1 MRVKKSYFF
10 WRPKHRKNLFKW
22 LALTSAIALSIGL
35 IANTQEVIQGI
46 KTKTNIFQNANS
58 STQAPSFIKSRV
70 VVMTDI
76 GDDPDD
82 QQSMVRFLSYAND
95 FDIEGITVTPLY
107 RPGRPNSVAAS
118 MAKMDNILNAYGSVH
133 SNLVL
138 HDPTFPAKDYLKSV
152 TKAGNHGLKFYTY
165 GRETNI
171 EDWIGEGN
179 TPSGPEW
186 PAQPKDSDA
195 SKLIVSILEK
205 NDPRPIWFLAWG
217 GTYPLAQAL
226 YRIEHSGRSSTEIA
240 AMKSKIRLYDI
251 DGQDT
256 TFPNYIQTSHK
267 DIKLIASRVTF
278 NQVHT
283 PQNPDH
289 NYKDS
294 NWVNTNIRN
303 NHGELGAQYPN
314 YSGDVDGVKEG
325 DTPTFLH
332 LIPNGL
338 SDSEKPDWGNWG
350 GRYQLNTS
358 IGSQWYEDI
367 TDQSGLNMWG
377 RLVES
382 SIPQWRKEFQND
394 FAARMDWHTKSYA
407 DANHHPI
414 AVFNGDKS
422 KDVVLLNISPGQTVT
437 LNAAGSSDPDGD
449 SLSYRW
455 FHYEKPGTYSGS
467 VAISD
472 AISNKASFVAPNDV
486 GKTIHII
493 LEVRDKGTPA
503 LVSYRRIV
511 FTIKN

>member
-1 MRVKKSYFF
+1 MRVQNSFFF
-10 WRPKHRKNLFKW
+10 WRNRRRKKFVKW
-22 LALTSAIALSIGL
+22 LVLTGAIAFFIALSV
-35 IANTQEVIQGI
+35 NTQEVIEAI
-46 KTKTNIFQNANS
+46 KTKTNIFQILS
-58 STQAPSFIKSRV
+58 HSTPAPSLVKSRV

-82 QQSMVRFLSYAND
+82 QQSMVRFLSYANE

-107 RPGRPNSVAAS
+107 RPGRPNSVASS
-118 MAKMDNILNAYGSVH
+118 MAIMDTLLKAYGSVRD
-133 SNLVL
+133 NLVL
-138 HDPTFPAKDYLKSV
+138 HDPAFPTKDYLKSV
-152 TKAGNHGLKFYTY
+152 TKAGNHGLKFSTY
-165 GRETNI
+165 GYDSNI
-171 EDWIGEGN
+171 WDWIGEGN

-186 PAQPKDSDA
+186 SAQPKDSDA
-195 SKLIVSILEK
+195 SNLIVSILEK

-226 YRIEHSGRSSTEIA
+226 YRVEHSGRSSTEIA
-240 AMKSKIRLYDI
+240 AIKSKIRLYDI

-256 TFPNYIQTSHK
+256 TFPNYIQVDHK

-278 NQVHT
+278 NLIHT
-283 PQNPDH
+283 PKSPDH

-325 DTPTFLH
+325 DSPTFLH

-338 SDSEKPDWGNWG
+338 SDPEHPDWGNWG
-350 GRYQLNTS
+350 GRYHLNAS

-377 RLVES
+377 RWVES
-382 SIPQWRKEFQND
+382 SIPQWRIEFQND
-394 FAARMDWHTKSYA
+394 FAARMAWHTKSYA
-407 DANHHPI
+407 EANHNPI
-414 AVFNGDKS
+414 AVFNGNKS
-422 KDVVLLNISPGQTVT
+422 KDVVLLNISPSQKVT
-437 LNAAGSSDPDGD
+437 LNAEGSSDPDGD

-455 FHYEKPGTYSGS
+455 FQYEKAGTYSGS

-472 AISNKASFVAPNDV
+472 STSSKASFVAPNAV

-493 LEVRDKGTPA
+493 LEVQDKGNPP

-511 FTIKN
+511 FTIKD